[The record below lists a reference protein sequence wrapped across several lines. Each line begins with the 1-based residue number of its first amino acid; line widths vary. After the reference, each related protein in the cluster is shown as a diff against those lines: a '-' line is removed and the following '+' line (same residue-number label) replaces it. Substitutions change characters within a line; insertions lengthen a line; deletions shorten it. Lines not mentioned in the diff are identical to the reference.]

1 MNSFLQWL
9 KSPAGRVLVVAVS
22 FTFLSAVINPGITR
36 AQTSQSNKTDSSAG
50 TLDASYR
57 VGPGDHIYLSVPQ
70 RPDLNR
76 QLTVGDD
83 GNVNLPL
90 VGNVQVKGLS
100 RSEIESKLLQALRE
114 YYPSVNHVDINI
126 SQALSNVVFVA
137 GEVRF
142 PGKYSF
148 PETQVN
154 LWEAIREAGGAT
166 PTANLSSVRVVEDRS
181 RGGASQ
187 LVDVQSAI
195 ETGTVQN
202 LPILRPGDTVIVPGS
217 EELYTGSSG
226 VNVTG
231 AVIKP
236 GNYRLTGRGDLVGI
250 ILEAGGPT
258 DRANLSSVHLIRP
271 GSDNKK
277 AENYEIDLN
286 DFLKHGKLESNPK
299 LKPGDTITVQNKS
312 FTGRDVS
319 LILSFVTALG
329 TLVLL
334 YYTIQN
340 ESTKSNGN

>member
-9 KSPAGRVLVVAVS
+9 NTPAGRALVICVS
-22 FTFLSAVINPGITR
+22 LVYVSAAINPGVAR
-36 AQTSQSNKTDSSAG
+36 AQTTQPNKTDSSAG
-50 TLDASYR
+50 TLGADYR
-57 VGPGDHIYLSVPQ
+57 VGPGDHIYVSVPQ

-100 RSEIESKLLQALRE
+100 KSEIEAKLLSALRE
-114 YYPSVNHVDINI
+114 YYPSVNHVDINV

-148 PETQVN
+148 PEQTVN
-154 LWEAIREAGGAT
+154 LWEAIREAGGANT
-166 PTANLSSVRVVEDRS
+166 GANLSSVRVVQDRS
-181 RGGASQ
+181 RGGESQ
-187 LVDVQSAI
+187 LVDVQAAI

-202 LPILRPGDTVIVPGS
+202 LPILRPGDTVIVPGA

-236 GNYRLTGRGDLVGI
+236 GNYRLMGRGDLVGT
-250 ILEAGGPT
+250 ILQAGGPT

-271 GSDNKK
+271 GTGAK
-277 AENYEIDLN
+277 AETYNIDLN
-286 DFLKHGKLESNPK
+286 EFLKHGKMESNPK
-299 LKPGDTITVQNKS
+299 LKPGDTVTVQNKGFS
-312 FTGRDVS
+312 GRDVS

-340 ESTKSNGN
+340 ESTTSHN